1 VCSSIRQLISEASI
15 GGSTSVSHGTTGFGS
30 GRIPETKA
38 VTKLNV
44 SYFSDVLKS
53 LKPDKRCVIDSYS
66 FGSLL
71 LFDNCTI
78 PMSFARWVVDHIKV
92 DKWAIVVS
100 GKSIPITPQ
109 IVHDVL
115 GIPIGGKTIS
125 KAATERGKTSLLQS
139 MYMSRLPSAKV
150 CGEKLL
156 KDDISED
163 DLVCN
168 FLIVALVTF
177 LCPNSN
183 VHPSP
188 EYLKPLVDIKN
199 AKGGI
204 GVSLSTIGYSSRSP
218 SIMIR

>member
-1 VCSSIRQLISEASI
+1 
-15 GGSTSVSHGTTGFGS
+15 
-30 GRIPETKA
+30 
-38 VTKLNV
+38 
-44 SYFSDVLKS
+44 
-53 LKPDKRCVIDSYS
+53 
-66 FGSLL
+66 
-71 LFDNCTI
+71 
-78 PMSFARWVVDHIKV
+78 MSFARWVFDHIKV

-163 DLVCN
+163 DLVRN

-199 AKGGI
+199 AKGWDWSKFVHYWLFKQ
-204 GVSLSTIGYSSRSP
+204 VSKYHDQMKKGDHATITMGGCLYILCVSPCLISFFCMFFSCVRHSVLVCCNMCFYNWFVYRLSTWTR
-218 SIMIR
+218 